1 MIKPYLAYPGLASA
15 MLGFAAEASLHAM
28 RLILSG
34 VFEKFPGL
42 KIILGHLGE
51 ALPFWLWR
59 LDSRWTEEKKA
70 DPSSAAFY
78 KDYQKS
84 PAQCFRDNFYV
95 TTSGMFWQPVLQFVC
110 SVLGSD
116 KVMFAT
122 DYPYESSKLAS
133 EFMESVQLNNDEKE
147 KICHLNAEKI
157 LRL

>member
-1 MIKPYLAYPGLASA
+1 MIKPYLTYPGLASA

-34 VFEKFPGL
+34 VFDKYPGL

-59 LDSRWTEEKKA
+59 VDSRWTEEKES

-78 KDYQKS
+78 KHYKKS

-95 TTSGMFWQPVLQFVC
+95 TMSGMFWQPVLQFVC
-110 SVLGSD
+110 SVMGSD

-122 DYPYESSKLAS
+122 DYPYESSKLAVD
-133 EFMESVQLNNDEKE
+133 FMESVQLSHTDKE
-147 KICHLNAEKI
+147 KVCHLNAEK
-157 LRL
+157 LLKL